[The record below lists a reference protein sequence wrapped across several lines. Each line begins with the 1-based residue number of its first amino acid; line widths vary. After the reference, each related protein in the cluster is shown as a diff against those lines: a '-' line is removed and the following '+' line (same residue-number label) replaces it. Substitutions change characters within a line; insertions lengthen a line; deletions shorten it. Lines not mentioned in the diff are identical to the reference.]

1 MAELQEA
8 QPCEAQLGEF
18 SKALSDTMWP
28 VGEATR
34 SKRDGRVK
42 LAAKNLASHM
52 ARAAAKSVKNRHD
65 RAKIK
70 AEIYTQLTTVLET
83 VSLRERELQQLY
95 TRIIALLCGS
105 FAVVLIA
112 ILLAG

>member
-1 MAELQEA
+1 MAELREA
-8 QPCEAQLGEF
+8 QPCEAQLGDF

-28 VGEATR
+28 AGEATR

-42 LAAKNLASHM
+42 LAVKNLASHM
-52 ARAAAKSVKNRHD
+52 ARAAAKSVENRRD

-70 AEIYTQLTTVLET
+70 TEIYTQLTTLLET
-83 VSLRERELQQLY
+83 VSLRERELQQFY

-105 FAVVLIA
+105 FAVVLMA
-112 ILLAG
+112 IVLAG